1 MPWYQPKSID
11 PGFTL
16 RDLHNGLLTKA
27 LPENKCKSSSP
38 RILLG
43 ASGFRDLKDTPPLE
57 TVWPADSDDEDEDH
71 PLSILVGGD
80 CL

>member
-1 MPWYQPKSID
+1 MP
-11 PGFTL
+11 G
-16 RDLHNGLLTKA
+16 
-27 LPENKCKSSSP
+27 SSSP